1 MAPSIYH
8 GKVRDVIDAGDHLVM
23 ITTDRISAFDRPLGN
38 IDGKGEVLNQLA
50 LYWFEETAD
59 LVENHIVESLGP
71 RSTVVNKATMVPV
84 EVVVRG
90 YLTGSAWKAYASG
103 GSVPGLVVPAGM
115 RAHQKLAVP
124 QITPTTKAPVGEH
137 DEPIDREGILARGL
151 CTPELWASIEKT
163 ALKLFARGTEL
174 LAERGLI
181 LVDTKYEFG
190 LYEGRLILCDEIHT
204 PDCSRFWFADDYEA
218 AFAAGREPQK
228 LDKEY
233 LRNWLAAQGFSGV
246 GPVPTI
252 PAEVF
257 AETRKRY
264 VDAFERITGRKFAF
278 SGLSVEAETAEVL
291 SSLED

>member
-1 MAPSIYH
+1 LAPSIYH
-8 GKVRDVIDAGDHLVM
+8 GKVRDVIDAGDRLVM
-23 ITTDRISAFDRPLGN
+23 ITTDRISAFDRPLGA
-38 IDGKGEVLNQLA
+38 IPGKGEVLNQLA

-71 RSTVVNKATMVPV
+71 RSTAVNKAQMVPV

-103 GSVPGLVVPAGM
+103 SSVPGLKVPAGM
-115 RAHQKLAVP
+115 RAHQKLDVP
-124 QITPTTKAPVGEH
+124 QITPTTKAPVGDH
-137 DEPIDREGILARGL
+137 DLPIDREGILAQKL
-151 CTPELWASIEKT
+151 CPPELWDKIEKT
-163 ALKLFARGTEL
+163 ALKLFARGQSL

-190 LYEGRLILCDEIHT
+190 LYEGRLILCDEVHT
-204 PDCSRFWFADDYEA
+204 PDCSRFWFAEDYEA

-233 LRNWLAAQGFSGV
+233 LRNWLAAQGFTGV
-246 GPVPTI
+246 GPVPVI

-257 AETRKRY
+257 EETKKRY
-264 VDAFERITGRKFAF
+264 VEAFERITGKKFVF
-278 SGLSVEAETAEVL
+278 SGLDAQAEIDQIL
-291 SSLED
+291 SSLND